1 MKPVRLINMYT
12 YENFV
17 SEFTRELAHGPGYE
31 SKWDSIS
38 FFQVWCINIWG
49 LKSSFKFLFWDW

>member
-12 YENFV
+12 YENSD
-17 SEFTRELAHGPGYE
+17 SEFTWELAHGPGYE

>member
-12 YENFV
+12 YENSD

-31 SKWDSIS
+31 SK
-38 FFQVWCINIWG
+38 
-49 LKSSFKFLFWDW
+49 